1 MTRLREIRLECEDSS
16 IGVREVNQVEVQHLR
31 VLVLRAA
38 CRWHLEVYLVAS
50 LDQFGDDMTTSLSTA
65 TGEYDSL
72 AARCHSCEHAVVWLL
87 VWRVSCKLDK

>member
-31 VLVLRAA
+31 VLVLQGA
-38 CRWHLEVYLVAS
+38 CRWHLEVYHVAS
-50 LDQFGDDMTTSLSTA
+50 LDQFGDDMTSSLSTA